1 MKLTRFHTNA
11 SSRGSVSNRPVGL
24 IRGSLGKEQLVE
36 VIKAYK
42 SRTYDE
48 DLAAIDELGGKYH
61 PLADKYRIG
70 MDAIAEKLNVN
81 LERGLK
87 DQDEADDREGDFGT
101 NKRDLM
107 KPKPCWMFLKEQL
120 SDVMLLILIFAAILS
135 LILNFA
141 TASPEEYATG
151 KFTRSSV
158 STAHTL
164 Q

>member
-1 MKLTRFHTNA
+1 M
-11 SSRGSVSNRPVGL
+11 GL

-61 PLADKYRIG
+61 HPLADIYLIG
-70 MDAIAEKLNVN
+70 MEAIAEKLNVN

-107 KPKPCWMFLKEQL
+107 KPKPCYMFLKEQL
-120 SDVMLLILIFAAILS
+120 SDIMLIILIFAAVLS

-151 KFTRSSV
+151 KFTTSSI
-158 STAHTL
+158 STAHAL